1 MLNLLIGASGF
12 LLALFTSPFV
22 FAQPTPTVQPAGG
35 LNLTLPIRCQL
46 GETCWI
52 VNYFD
57 VDRSSAARDFQ
68 CRNRTYEGHTG
79 TDFAVRDLR
88 DVERGIPVI
97 ASADGVV
104 LGMRDGEPDG
114 VYLTDKATVANKEC
128 GNGVTLGHTN
138 GWQTQYCHMR
148 RGSVVVKVGDRIAR
162 GAHLGMVGLS
172 GAAEFPHVHLEV
184 RLNGKRLDPFTG
196 KEASTSCDPRATAG
210 TLWSPATKIEN
221 QEFAIFAAGFSATPL
236 ADGML
241 VRNAD
246 GEKALTATV
255 PQIHFWAAAYGTETG
270 DKVSLRIVAPNGQTV
285 EKKGVIERAM
295 ARYTPSMAISPSA
308 GRPWP
313 PGSYRGI
320 ITIDRER
327 GAGGNPVQKMREAAV
342 EIR

>member
-1 MLNLLIGASGF
+1 MLNIIFGASGF
-12 LLALFTSPFV
+12 LLALIASPPTL
-22 FAQPTPTVQPAGG
+22 AQPSPAGPPGGG

-79 TDFAVRDLR
+79 TDFAVRDMR

-104 LGMRDGEPDG
+104 LGLRDGEPDG
-114 VYLTDKATVANKEC
+114 VYLTDKTAVANKEC
-128 GNGVTLGHTN
+128 GNGVTLGHPN

-148 RGSVVVKVGDRIAR
+148 RGSVAVKVGDRIAR
-162 GAHLGMVGLS
+162 GTHLGMVGLS

-196 KEASTSCDPRATAG
+196 KEASTTCDPRATAG
-210 TLWSPATKIEN
+210 TLWSAATKIEN
-221 QEFAIFAAGFSATPL
+221 QDFSIFAAGFSATPFANEML
-236 ADGML
+236 A
-241 VRNAD
+241 RNAD
-246 GEKALTATV
+246 GEKALTAAV
-255 PQIHFWAAAYGTETG
+255 PQLHFWAAAYGTEAG
-270 DKVSLRIVAPNGQTV
+270 DKVSLQIVAPNGATA
-285 EKKGVIERAM
+285 ERKGVIEKAM

-313 PGSYRGI
+313 AGRYRGI

-327 GAGGNPVQKMREAAV
+327 GIDGSPARMTREATV
-342 EIR
+342 DIR